1 MKIGFIGVGVMG
13 SHMVRNLLKN
23 QHQVEIYARNP
34 EKVVDVIKDGAAFVP
49 SISLLAKQNPIIITM
64 VGFPSDVESVY
75 FDKNMILSSA
85 KPNTILIDMTT
96 SSPSLALKIYEKAKA
111 KNMQALDCPVTGGD
125 IGAKEGTLT
134 IFGGGD
140 LASFQII
147 LPLLEA
153 MGNNIVYVGSAGSGQ
168 HAKLANQ
175 IGVAGAIA
183 AVSEMIAYARAN
195 GLDPE
200 KLVSVW
206 NTGSAASTQLKVS
219 APRALSGN
227 MKPGFFIKHF
237 IKDMNLAIQETEN
250 KHLNLEMLHT
260 VRDMYQKMAEKG
272 FEDLGTQALVKYYE

>member
-34 EKVVDVIKDGAAFVP
+34 EKVVDVIKDGAVYVP

-75 FDKNMILSSA
+75 FDQNMLLASA